1 MSRDD
6 LLILSPVRL
15 ETEKLDERVTNFK
28 LWLMLIFVT
37 LVTITMFLIE
47 NKTDQFFLCK
57 KHKKKLIDNVL
68 TL

>member
-1 MSRDD
+1 MSTDD
-6 LLILSPVRL
+6 LLILSRL
-15 ETEKLDERVTNFK
+15 ETEKLDELVTNFK

-47 NKTDQFFLCK
+47 NKTDQFFCANI
-57 KHKKKLIDNVL
+57 KKKLFDNVL